1 MRAVILA
8 AGRGSRLGPLTED
21 RPKALVEVGGESLLS
36 CQVSALRAAG
46 VSDIAIVTG
55 YSQEAIRFS
64 SVTMLHNARWAS
76 TNMVRSLMVARDWL
90 SSSSCVVSYA
100 DILYSSD
107 AVRRLLELVA
117 DVAIT
122 YDPNWKVLW
131 QERFGSAALD
141 AETFRCDQKTR
152 RLLEIGNAIT
162 DVDAVE
168 GQYMGL
174 LRFSPVGYQS
184 LISLVSRMS
193 SLKVDRLS
201 MTEALALLLET
212 GQEIRTVP
220 IVDAWMEI
228 DSVSDLALCERMVA
242 TGRLRLPNSNAG
254 PHV

>member
-8 AGRGSRLGPLTED
+8 AGRGSRLGPLTEE

-36 CQVSALRAAG
+36 CQMSALRAAG

-64 SVTMLHNARWAS
+64 SVTMLHNERWAS

-90 SSSSCVVSYA
+90 CSSPCVVSYA

-107 AVRRLLELVA
+107 AVRRLLDLVA

-122 YDPNWKVLW
+122 YDPNWKELW
-131 QERFGSAALD
+131 QERFGVAALD
-141 AETFRCDQKTR
+141 AETFRCDQKTG
-152 RLLEIGNAIT
+152 RLFEIGNSIT
-162 DVDAVE
+162 DEDAVE

-174 LRFSPVGYQS
+174 LRFSPAGYQS

-193 SLKVDRLS
+193 PGEVTKV
-201 MTEALALLLET
+201 LALMLEA
-212 GQEIRTVP
+212 GQEILTVP